1 MLLREGGKGHCYPEN
16 PSQCMETAPVPVVV
30 APTIGRSHHR
40 THSEPIH
47 RRPGKGR
54 FIPTYLV

>member
-1 MLLREGGKGHCYPEN
+1 MLLREAGQGHCHPEN
-16 PSQCMETAPVPVVV
+16 PTQHMETTPVLVVI

-47 RRPGKGR
+47 RNPSEGR
-54 FIPTYLV
+54 FLPTYLV